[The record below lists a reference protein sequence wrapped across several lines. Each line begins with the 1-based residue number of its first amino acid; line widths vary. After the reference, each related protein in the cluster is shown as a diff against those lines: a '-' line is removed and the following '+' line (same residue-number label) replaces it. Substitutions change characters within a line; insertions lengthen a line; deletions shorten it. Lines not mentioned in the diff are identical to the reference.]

1 MNVVPQ
7 NRKLID
13 LVTAGYSGEIRLP
26 QFQRSFVWDSGSIRD
41 LIHSVFCQYYIGS
54 LLILNC
60 DPQRPPFHPV
70 KLRGAPDDG
79 VAQPVK
85 ELVLDGQQRL
95 TSLLYALYAPP
106 LSLRNSQ
113 KGRHFFVDVELL
125 VTNRT
130 DEGLIQDLRVS
141 EVKKRGLLDVES
153 QYKQRL
159 MPMIAVRRMEGI
171 LEWLDGYRLHLLANG
186 MSQDEAFNA
195 HKEIQLALI
204 EFHGFQV
211 PVISLPQ
218 VSDDNPDDVGAV
230 CTIFEKINSTG
241 EDLSVYDLLTA
252 RLYRDD
258 IDLHRL
264 WSDSIEE
271 NQSLRQW
278 SEGKAENHKF
288 GVLVLRTI
296 ALLRG
301 LDPKPRILINLS
313 PKDFEAD
320 WRIATSAIELAIK
333 RMSDV
338 TTDGFGV
345 FSERWIPNYGLIPV
359 LAALLAH
366 HNTLGS
372 GDKAQRLS
380 EIKRWYWCSLFLER
394 YSSSVESLSRK
405 DFVELSSMWAKRADN
420 PEAPEVFRLAQANIG
435 GSGFTVEDSAS
446 TASSVYCGVF
456 ALLAIGGAKDWKL
469 SDSITLQNLEDHHI
483 FPKSILKSY
492 GIEGGKANSILNR
505 TLIADETNQ
514 LIKAR
519 KPADYVTDKKIIASE
534 DLLTPHFI
542 SSASLAAMKRA
553 NKDLGKTEMEV
564 VFRAFKEARSASIVA
579 RIREV
584 CGVSTASPTAS
595 N

>member
-13 LVTAGYSGEIRLP
+13 LVTAGYNGEIRLP

-60 DPQRPPFHPV
+60 DPQRPPFYPV
-70 KLRGAPDDG
+70 KLNGASDDG
-79 VAQPVK
+79 SAHPTK

-95 TSLLYALYAPP
+95 TSLLYALYAPQLP
-106 LSLRNSQ
+106 LKNS
-113 KGRHFFVDVELL
+113 KNGRQFFVDVELL
-125 VTNRT
+125 VTNRI
-130 DEGLIQDLRVS
+130 DDGLIQDLRVS
-141 EVKKRGLLDVES
+141 EVKKRGLLEVEA

-159 MPMIAVRRMEGI
+159 MPMSVVRKMEGI

-186 MSQDEAFNA
+186 TSQDQAFTA
-195 HKEIQLALI
+195 HKQIQLALI

-258 IDLHRL
+258 IDLHKL
-264 WSDSIEE
+264 WSGSIEE
-271 NQSLRQW
+271 HQNLRQW

-288 GVLVLRTI
+288 GVLTLRTI

-301 LDPKPRILINLS
+301 LDPKPRLLINLA
-313 PKDFEAD
+313 PKDFESD
-320 WRIATSAIELAIK
+320 WQIATTAIESAIK
-333 RMSDV
+333 RMSDI
-338 TTDGFGV
+338 TADGFGV

-372 GDKAQRLS
+372 SDKGQRLS

-405 DFVELSSMWAKRADN
+405 DFVEFSTLWAKRADN
-420 PEAPEVFRLAQANIG
+420 PDTPEVFRLAQANIG

-469 SDSITLQNLEDHHI
+469 SDSITLQKLEDHHI

-492 GIEGGKANSILNR
+492 GIEGGKVNTILNR

-519 KPADYVTDKKIIASE
+519 EPADYVIDKQIIASE

-542 SSASLAAMKRA
+542 SSSSLSAMKRA
-553 NKDLGKTEMEV
+553 NKDLEKAEIEA
-564 VFRAFKEARSASIVA
+564 VFRAFKDARSASIVA

-584 CGVSTASPTAS
+584 CGVVTDAPTAS
-595 N
+595 R

>member
-70 KLRGAPDDG
+70 KLNGASGDG
-79 VAQPVK
+79 SVHPVK

-95 TSLLYALYAPP
+95 TSLLYALYAPELP
-106 LSLRNSQ
+106 LKNS
-113 KGRHFFVDVELL
+113 KNGRRFFVDVELL
-125 VTNRT
+125 VSNRI
-130 DEGLIQDLRVS
+130 DDGLIQDLRRN
-141 EVKKRGLLDVES
+141 EVKKRGLLEVEA
-153 QYKQRL
+153 QYKQGL
-159 MPMIAVRRMEGI
+159 MPMSVVRKMEGI
-171 LEWLDGYRLHLLANG
+171 LEWLDGYRPHLLANG
-186 MSQDEAFNA
+186 MSQDEAFNV
-195 HKEIQLALI
+195 HKQIQLALI

-211 PVISLPQ
+211 PVISLPR

-264 WSDSIEE
+264 WSESIEE

-278 SEGKAENHKF
+278 SEGRAENHKF

-320 WRIATSAIELAIK
+320 WGVATSAIESAIK
-333 RMSDV
+333 RMSSV
-338 TTDGFGV
+338 TADGFGV

-359 LAALLAH
+359 LASLLAH

-372 GDKAQRLS
+372 SDAGKRLS

-405 DFVELSSMWAKRADN
+405 DFVEFSTLWAKRADN
-420 PEAPEVFRLAQANIG
+420 PETPEVFRLAQANIG

-492 GIEGGKANSILNR
+492 GIEGGKANTILNR

-519 KPADYVTDKKIIASE
+519 TPADYVADKKIIASE
-534 DLLTPHFI
+534 VLLTPHFI
-542 SSASLAAMKRA
+542 SPASLAAMKRA
-553 NKDLGKTEMEV
+553 NKDLGKAEMEA

-584 CGVSTASPTAS
+584 CGVATDAPAASR
-595 N
+595 

>member
-13 LVTAGYSGEIRLP
+13 LVIAGYNGEIRLP

-41 LIHSVFCQYYIGS
+41 LIQSVFCGYYIGS
-54 LLILNC
+54 LLILDC

-70 KLRGAPDDG
+70 KLRGAPDEG
-79 VAQPVK
+79 PLQPVK

-95 TSLLYALYAPP
+95 TSLLYALYAPA
-106 LSLRNSQ
+106 LSLKNSQ
-113 KGRHFFVDVELL
+113 KGRRFFVDVELL
-125 VTNRT
+125 VANRT
-130 DEGLIQDLRVS
+130 DEALIQDLRIS
-141 EVKKRGLLDVES
+141 EVKKRGLLEVAV
-153 QYKQRL
+153 QHKQRL
-159 MPMIAVRRMEGI
+159 MPMSVVRDMGSI
-171 LEWLDGYRLHLLANG
+171 LKWLDGYRLHLLSTG
-186 MSQDEAFNA
+186 VSQDEAF
-195 HKEIQLALI
+195 HVHQGIQLALM

-230 CTIFEKINSTG
+230 CTIFEKMNSTG

-252 RLYRDD
+252 RLYRDN
-258 IDLHRL
+258 IDLHKL
-264 WSDSIEE
+264 WSESTEE
-271 NQSLRQW
+271 HHYLRQW

-288 GVLVLRTI
+288 GVLALRTV

-320 WRIATSAIELAIK
+320 WQIATAAIESAIK
-333 RMSDV
+333 RMSDI
-338 TTDGFGV
+338 TADGFGV

-372 GDKAQRLS
+372 NDKAQRLS

-405 DFVELSSMWAKRADN
+405 DFAEFSTLWTKRSEN
-420 PEAPEVFRLAQANIG
+420 PETPEVFRLAQATIG
-435 GSGFTVEDSAS
+435 GSGFSVEDSAS

-469 SDSITLQNLEDHHI
+469 SDSITLQKLEDHHI
-483 FPKSILKSY
+483 FPKSILKSF
-492 GIEGGKANSILNR
+492 GIKDGKANTILNR

-519 KPADYVTDKKIIASE
+519 KPADYVIDKKIIASD
-534 DLLTPHFI
+534 DLLLPHFI
-542 SSASLAAMKRA
+542 SAESLSAMKRA
-553 NKDLGKTEMEV
+553 TADIGKSEMED
-564 VFRAFKEARSASIVA
+564 VFRAFKDSRSASIVA

-584 CGVSTASPTAS
+584 CGVSTESPIASK
-595 N
+595 